1 MSSAFIRWLLPLLM
15 LGAVACTHVTPAPP
29 AATQP
34 TTAPAVAQRQ
44 MVATAH
50 PLASQAGL
58 DILRAGGSA
67 IDAAIAA
74 QLVLNVVEPYH
85 SGIGGGG
92 FLVYFDAVSGGL
104 VTYDGRETAPASA
117 RADMFLD
124 AEGKPRAFYDAVV
137 GGLSVGVP
145 GLVRMLADAHRD
157 HGHMPWQALFQ
168 PAIDLAENGFPISP
182 ELHAAI
188 ADDAY
193 LRNSPTAAGS
203 FYDRNGK
210 AWPVGARVTNKP
222 LAETLRRI
230 ADEGPDAFYTGE
242 VAADMSRTVREAYR
256 NPAILTKADLA
267 GYRAVKREAVCI
279 NWRTWRVCGMPP
291 PSSGG
296 ITTLQILGLTEPF
309 DLSRPDS
316 LAAVHR
322 FIEASRLAFAD
333 RDRYIAD
340 PDFVDVPTKGLLNPT
355 YLAERRRLITDRA
368 APSPVAPGTPEGSQ
382 SPVAPTNPPVSALG
396 STTHLS
402 VIDADGNAVALTS
415 SIENTFGS
423 RLMVRGFLLNNEL
436 TDFSFVPERDGIAV
450 ANRPAPGK
458 RPRSSM
464 APTLVFDRQ
473 GRLVM
478 SVGSPGGPRIIDYVA
493 KTLLGVLAA
502 SLNIQQAIDL
512 PNVVN
517 RNGPTELE
525 AGTPVVDLK
534 TPLERLGHTVVV
546 GELRS
551 GLQGIVVTPRGLEGG
566 ADRRR
571 EGQALGD

>member
-1 MSSAFIRWLLPLLM
+1 MRWLISLALLGVM
-15 LGAVACTHVTPAPP
+15 SCAPVEPAPTPPAP
-29 AATQP
+29 AAA
-34 TTAPAVAQRQ
+34 APAVAQRQ

-58 DILRAGGSA
+58 QMLRVGGSA
-67 IDAAIAA
+67 VDAAIAA

-92 FLVYFDAVSGGL
+92 FLVHYDAGRGTL
-104 VTYDGRETAPASA
+104 ITYDGRETAPAA
-117 RADMFLD
+117 AHADMFLD
-124 AEGKPRAFYDAVV
+124 GEGKPRAFYDAVV

-157 HGHMPWQALFQ
+157 YGRMPWQALFQ
-168 PAIDLAENGFPISP
+168 PAIDLADNGFAISP

-188 ADDAY
+188 AEDAY
-193 LRNSPTAAGS
+193 LRASPTAASS
-203 FYDRNGK
+203 FFDGEGK
-210 AWPVGARVTNKP
+210 PWPAGTRVTNKP

-230 ADEGPDAFYTGE
+230 AAEGPDAFYTGAIASE
-242 VAADMSRTVREAYR
+242 ISRTVREAYR
-256 NPAILTKADLA
+256 NPATLTEADLA
-267 GYRAVKREAVCI
+267 GYRAMKRDAVCTAY
-279 NWRTWRVCGMPP
+279 RTWRVCGMPP

-296 ITTLQILGLTEPF
+296 IGTLQILGLTEPF

-316 LAAVHR
+316 LQAVHR

-340 PDFVDVPTKGLLNPT
+340 PDFVDVPTKGLLDPA
-355 YLAERRRLITDRA
+355 YLASRRRLISERA
-368 APSPVAPGTPEGSQ
+368 AAGPVAPGRPESGHAATPAVSQ
-382 SPVAPTNPPVSALG
+382 PADAAA

-436 TDFSFVPERDGIAV
+436 TDFSFLPERDGAPV
-450 ANRPAPGK
+450 ANCPAPGK

-464 APTLVFDRQ
+464 APTLVFDQR
-473 GRLVM
+473 GRLMM

-502 SLNIQQAIDL
+502 GLNIQQAIDL
-512 PNVVN
+512 PNIVN

-525 AGTPVVDLK
+525 AATPIVDLK
-534 TPLERLGHTVVV
+534 DPLEKLGHTVVV

-551 GLQGIVVTPRGLEGG
+551 GLQGIVVTPHGLEGG
-566 ADRRR
+566 ADPRR